1 MLGAGTVIN
10 PMIKVVTTVAIL
22 AAAYFFI
29 IKPVLDTTEDTIGRS
44 FDAFEG
50 SFDGFDQLPN
60 QIQDQV
66 NRAVEQSGSSDR
78 LQRCI
83 ERALD
88 GAGAP
93 DTGRVNRCVDRHGP

>member
-1 MLGAGTVIN
+1 MLGAATVIN
-10 PMIKVVTTVAIL
+10 PIIKIVTTVAIL

-29 IKPVLDTTEDTIGRS
+29 LKPVLDTTEDTIGRG
-44 FDAFEG
+44 FDAFDQ

-66 NRAVEQSGSSDR
+66 NRAVEQSGGSER

-93 DTGRVNRCVDRHGP
+93 DTGRVDRCVDRFGP